1 LKYNYPAFILALIL
15 GAALYVSLKHEPS
28 LPRDT
33 VSATDEERQDQL
45 NLSAMHAE
53 PAPAQV
59 PAPAAGA
66 QHASANPADLSKL
79 HVLQQIL
86 AAHGDNDPRLDSE
99 LKNLSPGAKALMRG
113 QYEATQT
120 EKRNQRGTIVYLV
133 GRELNSSEDVG
144 FLHSVLS
151 EAPCLSLTDCTREER
166 ASVLPEE
173 HHLDAGND
181 TTLAYP
187 QIVALKSIEAFLN
200 RPESASN
207 ALSPQL
213 VSELEAARQ
222 SPVRKVATLAD
233 EIARRYAQK
242 RR

>member
-1 LKYNYPAFILALIL
+1 MNLKYNYPAFVLAFIL
-15 GAALYVSLKHEPS
+15 GVALYLSVKHEPS
-28 LPRDT
+28 PPRDT
-33 VSATDEERQDQL
+33 VSATDEERQDQI

-59 PAPAAGA
+59 PAPAAA
-66 QHASANPADLSKL
+66 HAASPADLSKL

-99 LKNLSPGAKALMRG
+99 LKNLSPGAKALIRG
-113 QYEATQT
+113 QYEATRI

-133 GRELNSSEDVG
+133 GRELNSPEDVS

-151 EAPCLSLTDCTREER
+151 EPPCLSLVDCSREER
-166 ASVLPEE
+166 ASVSPEE
-173 HHLDAGND
+173 QHLDAGND

-187 QIVALKSIEAFLN
+187 QIVALKSIESFLN
-200 RPESASN
+200 RSDAASN

-213 VSELEAARQ
+213 LSELETARQ

-233 EIARRYAQK
+233 DIARRYAQ
-242 RR
+242 RRR